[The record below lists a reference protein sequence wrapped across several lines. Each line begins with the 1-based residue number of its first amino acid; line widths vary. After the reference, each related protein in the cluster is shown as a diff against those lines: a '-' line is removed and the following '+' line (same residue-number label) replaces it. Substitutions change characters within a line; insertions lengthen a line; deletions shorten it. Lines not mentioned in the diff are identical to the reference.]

1 MVVKKP
7 RLESEKPHFHPC
19 SASRCMT
26 LSTLLDGANPWF
38 YDLEREAVNLSV
50 SHVGMDGIACVRH
63 RDL

>member
-1 MVVKKP
+1 
-7 RLESEKPHFHPC
+7 
-19 SASRCMT
+19 MT